1 MYYALSMLSLS
12 WNSATMCAL
21 ARVYD
26 TDKKTLATK
35 RLRVFY
41 KKKNITQLQNL
52 YFTAFIMSAR
62 LSSPTKTH
70 LYPFFFLSNYNF
82 IIQIQLF
89 FMKLKYAMFYAII
102 NGQTSY
108 FLNISKVQFIS

>member
-1 MYYALSMLSLS
+1 MLSLS

-35 RLRVFY
+35 RLRGFY
-41 KKKNITQLQNL
+41 EKKNITQLQNL

-62 LSSPTKTH
+62 LSSPTKIH
-70 LYPFFFLSNYNF
+70 LYPYFFYQ
-82 IIQIQLF
+82 IIIL
-89 FMKLKYAMFYAII
+89 
-102 NGQTSY
+102 
-108 FLNISKVQFIS
+108 